1 MDSSIY
7 GALVRLAQP
16 WVMRYPLIDFHG
28 NVGNQD
34 GDPPAHQRYS
44 EARLASITEDGMLMG
59 IKKNN
64 VDFIDNYSETS
75 LEPVELPAVFP
86 NLLCNPNTGIGVA
99 LASNW
104 PSNNLR
110 EVAQAIYDYL
120 DGKEPMLPGPDFST
134 GGVIINKN
142 DIPAIMRTGR
152 GTVKIRGKY
161 TIEKNK
167 IIFTEIPYGINTE
180 DLMKQ
185 IGEACDKEEIT
196 GIDDIRNES
205 SKKGFRLVLECEK
218 NANIDSILSKLFAKT
233 DLQSS
238 FSYNQ
243 VALVDKTPTEL
254 NLKDCIKI
262 YVDYNSKCLKREA
275 QFDIQKAES
284 RIHIIDG
291 LLKALAD
298 IDDIIATIKSAE
310 SSVDAKEKLKQN
322 WSFSE
327 EQAKAILDMRLAKLA
342 KLEKKELENEKQ
354 DLLIQL
360 ISLKEIYNNPI
371 PELIKRLSNLV
382 DKYGDDRRTELIQLD
397 APSKSEKVVEEIE
410 PEKCVVVL
418 TEAGNIKRIPAS
430 SYRTQ
435 SRNGKGVKTQDDI
448 THAIIRTNTVDA
460 LMIFSDRGKVYRISV
475 NDIPVGTNTSK
486 GQNVRSLVKMEP
498 NEKPAQIYSVYKDT
512 TAKYV
517 AFATKNGLVKK
528 TPLEEYSSLKKFGGF
543 DAITLREGD
552 ALASVALISD
562 EDLICL
568 TKQGHGIRFKSSEV
582 PTTGRKGFGVKGVSL
597 SEGDEVVAMIP
608 LRDASDNLAIFST
621 LGLGKKI
628 SMSELPAQGR
638 GGKGLYVYKP
648 TSTSGEPCAM
658 ALISDKDQLLLVGNT
673 NSICVNAK
681 DIPLTGRTAVGNQI
695 IQTKNLITVSK
706 I

>member
-568 TKQGHGIRFKSSEV
+568 TKQGHGVRFKSSEV
-582 PTTGRKGFGVKGVSL
+582 PATGRKGFGVKGVSL

-658 ALISDKDQLLLVGNT
+658 ALISDKDQLLLVGNM

>member
-1 MDSSIY
+1 
-7 GALVRLAQP
+7 
-16 WVMRYPLIDFHG
+16 MRYPLIDFHG

>member
-475 NDIPVGTNTSK
+475 NDIPVGTNTSE

-543 DAITLREGD
+543 NAITLREGD

-568 TKQGHGIRFKSSEV
+568 TKQGHGVRFKSSEV
-582 PTTGRKGFGVKGVSL
+582 PATGRKGFGVKGVSL

-658 ALISDKDQLLLVGNT
+658 ALISDKDQLLLVGNM

>member
-1 MDSSIY
+1 
-7 GALVRLAQP
+7 
-16 WVMRYPLIDFHG
+16 MRYPLIDFHG

-568 TKQGHGIRFKSSEV
+568 TKQGHGVRFKSSEV
-582 PTTGRKGFGVKGVSL
+582 PATGRKGFGVKGVSL

-658 ALISDKDQLLLVGNT
+658 ALISDKDQLLLVGNM

>member
-568 TKQGHGIRFKSSEV
+568 TKQGHGVRFKSSEV
-582 PTTGRKGFGVKGVSL
+582 PATGRKGFGVKGVSL